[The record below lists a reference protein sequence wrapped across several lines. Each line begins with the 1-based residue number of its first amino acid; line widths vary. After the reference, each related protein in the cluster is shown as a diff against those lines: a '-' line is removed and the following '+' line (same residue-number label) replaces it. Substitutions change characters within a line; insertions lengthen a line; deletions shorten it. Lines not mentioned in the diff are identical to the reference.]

1 MPELTNPE
9 NVQTLWRKWEKI
21 KWVGATAHRAHTHA
35 LYSGSSIGVTTPIR
49 PCQCSVSLLHCSRK
63 CIITSFP
70 SSNLSSLQFTM
81 GGHWVLRGNYFP
93 LEERNVIGIWSP
105 PIPQT
110 FKLHHLHLFSL
121 PIPPLNWKP
130 GKWMVQKESTLV
142 HVESTVDGA
151 G

>member
-93 LEERNVIGIWSP
+93 IGGTQCHWNLIAANPTNIQTTPSP
-105 PIPQT
+105 P
-110 FKLHHLHLFSL
+110 FSL

-130 GKWMVQKESTLV
+130 GKWMVQKESTLI